1 MIKKLENNKKIIIF
15 ANQNAALAQLVRALD
30 CGSRGHGFE
39 SHRRCI
45 KALIYISSS
54 AFFI

>member
-1 MIKKLENNKKIIIF
+1 MFNF
-15 ANQNAALAQLVRALD
+15 ANENAALAQLVRALD

-39 SHRRCI
+39 SHRRCN
-45 KALIYISSS
+45 KALFNSSCS

>member
-1 MIKKLENNKKIIIF
+1 MTKKLENRKKKFTF
-15 ANQNAALAQLVRALD
+15 ANQNAALAQLVRVLD

-39 SHRRCI
+39 SHRRCT
-45 KALIYISSS
+45 KALLEISCS

>member
-1 MIKKLENNKKIIIF
+1 MTEKLENRKKIITF

-39 SHRRCI
+39 SHRRCF
-45 KALIYISSS
+45 KALHEISSS
-54 AFFI
+54 AFFT